1 MIAKG
6 ATFYHEIAQVVSKD
20 HVRLEVAGN
29 WNLNEYKRDE
39 HTRAIRQ
46 DKMKVSQA
54 MFLLKN

>member
-39 HTRAIRQ
+39 HTHEQ
-46 DKMKVSQA
+46 YDKTK
-54 MFLLKN
+54 